1 MLTLTLTRHGLTI
14 ENKERI
20 LQGQSSGHLSEIGVA
35 QAQALRDI
43 LEASD
48 YDIIVCSDL
57 ERTRRTAQI
66 INQKLHLP
74 IDYTHL
80 LRERDWGEYTGK
92 HISEITLPPSE
103 FPPSVEN
110 AEQLA
115 SRALRFLTYLSDHY
129 DGKRVLG
136 VGHGY
141 FNRCVQATIEQKS
154 VHETPRW
161 DNTEVRVFQV
171 SRETIAHIAPTDF
184 LVSED

>member
-74 IDYTHL
+74 IDYTPL

-115 SRALRFLTYLSDHY
+115 SRALRFLTHLSDHY
-129 DGKRVLG
+129 DG
-136 VGHGY
+136 
-141 FNRCVQATIEQKS
+141 VQATIEQKS

-171 SRETIAHIAPTDF
+171 SRGTIAHTAPTDF